1 MNSSLRSTTYVTV
14 LVAITVAFFRLAS
27 VIMIPL
33 IFSILLSYLVHPS
46 VQWMQQ
52 LRFRI
57 WGKEYPLHPGIAIL
71 FSLLFVYAILSGF
84 IYLFFNELAVLITDL
99 PKYQARITALFLPL
113 QEGYQH
119 LAQRFATKGQPTA
132 EIPFGQTL
140 TVLLGHLPALFGGI
154 TELMVDLILIFF
166 LSFFML
172 MYSSSLTD
180 QFIRMVPR
188 EQRGQIKEMFDRLSE
203 VMQQFLFGMAMA
215 QLSVAVAVWFGLWA
229 IGIQYAFLWGIFS
242 GVLRV
247 IPVVGLIASA
257 VPPLLMAL
265 VQFDRLS
272 PFFITLIYLV
282 GLQVVYD
289 YVLIPLTLGHK
300 VDINPLAFL
309 LMLMFWGWLWGIWGA
324 ILSLPLTAL
333 MRVVFDYTERL
344 KPVGEMLGEP
354 EKI

>member
-247 IPVVGLIASA
+247 IPVVGLIAS
-257 VPPLLMAL
+257 
-265 VQFDRLS
+265 
-272 PFFITLIYLV
+272 
-282 GLQVVYD
+282 
-289 YVLIPLTLGHK
+289 
-300 VDINPLAFL
+300 
-309 LMLMFWGWLWGIWGA
+309 
-324 ILSLPLTAL
+324 
-333 MRVVFDYTERL
+333 
-344 KPVGEMLGEP
+344 
-354 EKI
+354 